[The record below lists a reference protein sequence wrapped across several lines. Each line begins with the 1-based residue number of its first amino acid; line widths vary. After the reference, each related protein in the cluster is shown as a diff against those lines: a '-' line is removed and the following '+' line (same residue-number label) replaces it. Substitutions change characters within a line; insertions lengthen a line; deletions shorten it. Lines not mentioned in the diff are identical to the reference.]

1 MMNALTQLK
10 SWPFRLFRLPK
21 AWDIKFSPRFLSYT
35 STLNLF
41 IETPRYILQSAT
53 RDQLIELFELRYQ
66 IFLEDGSEEEEDNYD
81 LDQFDHVCDHIVILD
96 KDSKKIVGTY
106 RILCSTW
113 ADHYYSQ
120 GEFSLDHFIKEQGI
134 KLELG
139 RACIHHGHRNGA
151 VIDLLWRGIGE
162 YSVRSG
168 ARYLFGC
175 SSIKTI
181 SRENAL
187 AITHYF
193 QNQNMVGNDY
203 NIHPIGKFDMKLD
216 SEEILHTHYD
226 EAETKKLVPPL
237 LKSYISAGAL
247 VYGTPALDIEF
258 KCQDYFT
265 IIDLEKLNSSYRKRY
280 FKEA

>member
-1 MMNALTQLK
+1 MMNTLTQLK
-10 SWPFRLFRLPK
+10 SLPFRLFRLPK
-21 AWDIKFSPRFLSYT
+21 AWDIKFSPRFLSYAPT
-35 STLNLF
+35 MNLF
-41 IETPRYILQSAT
+41 IETPKYILQSAT

-66 IFLEDGSEEEEDNYD
+66 IFLEDGTEEEESNYD

-113 ADHYYSQ
+113 TEDYYSQ
-120 GEFSLDHFIKEQGI
+120 GEFYLDRFFQESGI

-175 SSIKTI
+175 SSIKTTSRDDAMAI
-181 SRENAL
+181 SQF
-187 AITHYF
+187 F
-193 QNQNMVGNDY
+193 QNQQMMGNEY
-203 NIHPIGKFDMKLD
+203 CIHPIGKFDMKLTQ
-216 SEEILHTHYD
+216 EEIQGIQQD
-226 EAETKKLVPPL
+226 EIETKKLIPPL
-237 LKSYISAGAL
+237 LKSYLSAGAL
-247 VYGTPALDIEF
+247 VYGAPALDIDF
-258 KCQDYFT
+258 KCQDYLT
-265 IIDLEKLNSSYRKRY
+265 IIDLENLNPSYRKRY